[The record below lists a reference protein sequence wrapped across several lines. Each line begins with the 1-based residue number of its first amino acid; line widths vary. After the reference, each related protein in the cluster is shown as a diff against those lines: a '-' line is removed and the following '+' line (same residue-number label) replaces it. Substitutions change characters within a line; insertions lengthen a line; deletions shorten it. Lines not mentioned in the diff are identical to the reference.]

1 MPASRLLAVLAMLCA
16 LPFLLAGCGGDDD
29 DGGGSDTDQITE
41 VIETSATSDDPAN
54 CTELQTQAFTEQT
67 NFETGEAAVTSCEED
82 AEDTSDNPES
92 VDVADVSVD
101 GESATAAVTFTGG
114 AYDGSTLTV
123 SLVKDGDQ
131 WKLDSIDDIPE
142 FNAEGT
148 KSALVEQLQADAEL
162 TPEQKA
168 CASQAVQGTDEATLR
183 SIALGDANALVSL
196 FAACG

>member
-1 MPASRLLAVLAMLCA
+1 MLDW
-16 LPFLLAGCGGDDD
+16 GIEGGTVV
-29 DGGGSDTDQITE
+29 DG
-41 VIETSATSDDPAN
+41 
-54 CTELQTQAFTEQT
+54 
-67 NFETGEAAVTSCEED
+67 TGA
-82 AEDTSDNPES
+82 
-92 VDVADVSVD
+92 DVAVD
-101 GESATAAVTFTGG
+101 GESATADVTFSGG

-148 KSALVEQLQADAEL
+148 KSALVEQLQADPDL

-168 CASQAVQGTDEATLR
+168 CASRAVQGTDEATLR

-196 FAACG
+196 FAAC